1 MLIIGVQFGFNQL
14 LLTRFEIQL
23 ITLLFCALISY
34 NRRNVLSSF
43 SVIVFSCS
51 CAHSGV
57 DVYSFEGSFSS
68 MIIGYHGSGNAD
80 QCIFNLCILF

>member
-1 MLIIGVQFGFNQL
+1 MLIIGVEFGFNQL

-23 ITLLFCALISY
+23 HTHLLSAVISF

-51 CAHSGV
+51 CARSGV
-57 DVYSFEGSFSS
+57 DVYSYEGSFSS